1 MSPAAHAEPFTV
13 PVAVAGHEEVS
24 GVPKTPGGVAQDN
37 AMLCNQL
44 LPPKIET
51 ATFPVEQYDQRVA
64 PPLNH
69 VRVDVRA
76 ELTVPSELIF
86 VHRA

>member
-1 MSPAAHAEPFTV
+1 MSPAAQAEPFTV
-13 PVAVAGHEEVS
+13 PVATAGQVVVS
-24 GVPKTPGGVAQDN
+24 GVSETPGGVAHDK

-51 ATFPVEQYDQRVA
+51 ATFPAEQYDHRVA

-69 VRVDVRA
+69 VSVEVSEA
-76 ELTVPSELIF
+76 FSVPSELIF